1 MQINYVHTTYTIYT
15 PESCYNTPVM
25 FLTQEQRAA
34 RRAQT
39 EARDLVRIVDKAPGR
54 PVGATE
60 VPLATKAL
68 VGTLANLES
77 QSNIELAKDFGLSKD
92 QVSAFK
98 HSKSTVNGEVNPDL
112 KEKIDDNLGK
122 VRDTAADILMNAL
135 GLLTTERIQSIQKVK
150 DVTAVAKDMST
161 IIRNATPTA
170 QGNAPQNV
178 IQIINHGQRSEDS
191 YEVIEVTT

>member
-1 MQINYVHTTYTIYT
+1 
-15 PESCYNTPVM
+15 M

-34 RRAQT
+34 RAAQT
-39 EARDLVRIVDKAPGR
+39 QARDTVRIVDRAPGR
-54 PVGATE
+54 PVGASE

-77 QSNIELAKDFGLSKD
+77 QSNIELAADFGLSKD

-98 HSKSTVNGEVNPDL
+98 NGKSTVNGQVNPDL
-112 KEKIDDNLGK
+112 KEKIDDNLGQ
-122 VRDTAADILMNAL
+122 VRDAAADILMQTL
-135 GLLTTERIQSIQKVK
+135 GLLTPERIQSIQKVK

-161 IIRNATPTA
+161 IIRNATPQSA
-170 QGNAPQNV
+170 QGNGPQNI

-191 YEVIEVTT
+191 YEVVEVVQ